1 MGTTTSTAAAGT
13 PVKILPVPTS
23 NLGTRKAFTTQFGNN
38 VQGLFITW
46 GNEIS
51 SAAGDAASAEMQV
64 DLDFHWYNN
73 AIDSLPALGNPN
85 TVTTTPHDFVFEIFV
100 LNPDVS
106 TYFLI
111 LRDSWKGTLTVTA
124 AAGTPYTLTVKWA
137 APSPTPTDKRD
148 LLDGACKDSLI
159 TTGKKDEE
167 VKEMNGGAALDGAT

>member
-38 VQGLFITW
+38 VQGLYITW

-124 AAGTPYTLTVKWA
+124 TAGTPDALTVKWA
-137 APSPTPTDKRD
+137 AADP
-148 LLDGACKDSLI
+148 LLDGACKDALI
-159 TTGKKDEE
+159 TTGVKDET
-167 VKEMNGGAALDGAT
+167 VNMMNGGAAAAADGAT

>member
-73 AIDSLPALGNPN
+73 AIDSLPIGDNPN
-85 TVTTTPHDFVFEIFV
+85 TVFNIVSTPKDFVFEIFI

-111 LRDSWKGTLTVTA
+111 LRDYWKGTLTVTA
-124 AAGTPYTLTVKWA
+124 TAGTPDALTVKWSA
-137 APSPTPTDKRD
+137 AADP
-148 LLDGACKDSLI
+148 LFDGAFELAA
-159 TTGKKDEE
+159 TTVAKKDDL
-167 VKEMNGGAALDGAT
+167 VNVMNGGGVAAADGAT

>member
-124 AAGTPYTLTVKWA
+124 TAGTPDALTVKWA
-137 APSPTPTDKRD
+137 AADP
-148 LLDGACKDSLI
+148 LLDGACKDALI
-159 TTGKKDEE
+159 TTGVKDET
-167 VKEMNGGAALDGAT
+167 VNMMNGGAAAAADGAT